1 MSFLENNFFLL
12 AITFGIFFFAKLLQK
27 KTGLV
32 LLNPILLTI
41 ALLIIFLKMTNIS
54 YETYNKGGHLIEFWL
69 RPAVVALGVPLYL
82 QLEMIKKQL
91 LPILLSQLAGCI
103 VGVISVV
110 LIAKFMGASQEVI
123 LSLAPKSVTTPI
135 AMEVTKAIG
144 GIPSLTAAVVVA
156 VGLLGAICGF
166 KTMKIMR
173 VGSPIAQGLM
183 GGGAN
188 ITPGEVSLAHNGVLF
203 LDELPEFR
211 RAALETLR
219 QPLET
224 GQVVISRASGTMTF
238 PCRFMLAAAMNPCP
252 CGYLGDR
259 RRACTCPPAQ
269 IARYRRKISGPL
281 LDRFDLLME
290 VPAVDPS
297 ILASSPAGECSAS
310 IRERVAAARRLQS
323 SRYAGTPFRNNAAL
337 SGKALQKYCRLL
349 PEGRAILLRAVEELA
364 LSARAYDRI
373 LKVART
379 IADLEGTSDIQDVHL
394 YEAVQYRAF
403 EQSLRD

>member
-135 AMEVTKAIG
+135 AMEVTD
-144 GIPSLTAAVVVA
+144 
-156 VGLLGAICGF
+156 LGA
-166 KTMKIMR
+166 K
-173 VGSPIAQGLM
+173 
-183 GGGAN
+183 
-188 ITPGEVSLAHNGVLF
+188 
-203 LDELPEFR
+203 
-211 RAALETLR
+211 
-219 QPLET
+219 
-224 GQVVISRASGTMTF
+224 
-238 PCRFMLAAAMNPCP
+238 
-252 CGYLGDR
+252 
-259 RRACTCPPAQ
+259 
-269 IARYRRKISGPL
+269 
-281 LDRFDLLME
+281 
-290 VPAVDPS
+290 
-297 ILASSPAGECSAS
+297 
-310 IRERVAAARRLQS
+310 
-323 SRYAGTPFRNNAAL
+323 
-337 SGKALQKYCRLL
+337 
-349 PEGRAILLRAVEELA
+349 
-364 LSARAYDRI
+364 DRI
-373 LKVART
+373 
-379 IADLEGTSDIQDVHL
+379 SN
-394 YEAVQYRAF
+394 
-403 EQSLRD
+403 QSHWRYSVTDGGSCCGSWFIRSNLWF